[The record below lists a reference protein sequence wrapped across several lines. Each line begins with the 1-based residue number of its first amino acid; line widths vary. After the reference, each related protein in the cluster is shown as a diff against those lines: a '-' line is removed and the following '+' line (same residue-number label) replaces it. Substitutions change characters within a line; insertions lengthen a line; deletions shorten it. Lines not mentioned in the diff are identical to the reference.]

1 VDLVA
6 QALTDPVRRRI
17 LLLLRGGPIAAGAVA
32 EQFPV
37 SRPAV
42 SRHLRVLRQAGLV
55 RDEARGKERIYQLRL
70 EPLAELEAYLR
81 ELRAAALW
89 ERRLDALSTEVQRVK
104 TRRRRSASSAA
115 SLIKRK
121 ETKETA

>member
-32 EQFPV
+32 EQFTV

-55 RDEARGKERIYQLRL
+55 QDEARGKERVYQLRL

-89 ERRLDALSTEVQRVK
+89 ERRFDALSTEVQRVK
-104 TRRRRSASSAA
+104 TRRRHATSRAA
-115 SLIKRK
+115 SHISRK
-121 ETKETA
+121 ETKEIA